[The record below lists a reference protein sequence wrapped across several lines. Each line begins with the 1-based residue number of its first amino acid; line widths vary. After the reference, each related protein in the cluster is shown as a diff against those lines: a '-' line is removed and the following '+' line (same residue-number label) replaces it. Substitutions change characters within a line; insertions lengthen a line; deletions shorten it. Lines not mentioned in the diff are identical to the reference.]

1 MAYRVRNIV
10 IAILL
15 ALLAAL
21 MTTYYV
27 TSYKQSVQK
36 NEDEVTVLV
45 AARDIP
51 AGTSA
56 EAVASQGLLTR
67 QKIERRQV
75 VPGAITTAA
84 QIQGL
89 VATQGVFAGEQVTT
103 RRFSPLE
110 QQGVRGQLTGNMRAL
125 QVPGDGNQLLAGILK
140 AGDRVDVVTVLR
152 YKVSDVA
159 NGGELEGDVERTASR
174 IVLRDLEVLRAPST
188 TAGTKLT
195 TGSNGSHA
203 VVLAVSDSQ
212 AQKLF
217 FVIRGGEW
225 SLQLRPVVDAADSPE
240 SVETIE
246 SVLGDG
252 LGPNQFRQLYAG
264 KDVR

>member
-1 MAYRVRNIV
+1 MGYRVRNVV
-10 IAILL
+10 IAIVL

-27 TSYKQSVQK
+27 TSYKQTVQK
-36 NEDEVTVLV
+36 AEDEVTVIV

-51 AGTSA
+51 AGTAA
-56 EAVASQGLLTR
+56 EDVVAQSLLSRRKVER
-67 QKIERRQV
+67 QQI
-75 VPGAITTAA
+75 VPGAITDVE
-84 QIQGL
+84 QIDEL
-89 VATQGVFAGEQVTT
+89 VSTQPIYAGEQVTT

-110 QQGVRGQLTGNMRAL
+110 QQGIRGQLNGNMRAL
-125 QVPGDGNQLLAGILK
+125 QVAGDGTQLLAGILK
-140 AGDRVDVVTVLR
+140 AGDRVDVVAALR

-159 NGGELEGDVERTASR
+159 SGDGLAGDVERTASR
-174 IVLRDLEVLRAPST
+174 IVLRDLEVLRAPGAS
-188 TAGTKLT
+188 AGTKLT
-195 TGSNGSHA
+195 TGGNGSHA
-203 VVLAVSDSQ
+203 VVLAVSDTQ

-217 FVIRGGEW
+217 FVIRNGEW
-225 SLQLRPVVDAADSPE
+225 SLQLRPAIDAADSPE

-252 LGPNQFRQLYAG
+252 LRATQFRQLYTG

>member
-10 IAILL
+10 VAGAL

-21 MTTYYV
+21 LTTYYV
-27 TSYKQSVQK
+27 TSYKHSVQK
-36 NEDEVTVLV
+36 AEDEVTVLV
-45 AARDIP
+45 ATRDIP

-56 EAVASQGLLTR
+56 AEVVAQGLLTP
-67 QKIERRQV
+67 QKIERRQI
-75 VPGAITTAA
+75 VPGAITSKG
-84 QIQGL
+84 QIQSL
-89 VATQGVFAGEQVTT
+89 VATQAVFAGEQVTT

-110 QQGVRGQLTGNMRAL
+110 QQGVRGQLSGNMRAL
-125 QVPGDGNQLLAGILK
+125 QVAGDGNQLLAGILK
-140 AGDRVDVVTVLR
+140 GGDRVDVVAALR

-159 NGGELEGDVERTASR
+159 NGDGLAGDVERTASR
-174 IVLRDLEVLRAPST
+174 IVLRDLEVLRAPT
-188 TAGTKLT
+188 TAAATKLT
-195 TGSNGSHA
+195 TGQNGSHA

-217 FVIRGGEW
+217 FVMRNGEW

-252 LGPNQFRQLYAG
+252 LGARQFRQLYAG